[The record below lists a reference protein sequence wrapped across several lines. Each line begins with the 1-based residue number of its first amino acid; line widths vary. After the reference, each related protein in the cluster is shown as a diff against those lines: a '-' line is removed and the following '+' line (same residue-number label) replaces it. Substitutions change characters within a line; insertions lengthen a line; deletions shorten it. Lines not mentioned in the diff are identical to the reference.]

1 MKDIE
6 ELLKMTERPQDYSD
20 EEIREMMNDPEMR
33 AYYELMVDAEAGFAL
48 KRSDMSK
55 VVKRPTCYTIS
66 HRFMKAAAIFAG
78 ILLLSG
84 ISFAAYHFTFGAGSP
99 AEQGKESPTQ
109 EVRESNVHQQEVT
122 EPSTI
127 RTFENAELQQI
138 LQELSDF
145 YHVGVKFHNEQSRHI
160 RLYTK
165 WDTAAPLKQIIERL
179 NGFEKV
185 SICLIDNQIIA
196 E

>member
-20 EEIREMMNDPEMR
+20 EVIRQMMNDPEMR

-48 KRSDMSK
+48 KRSDTSK
-55 VVKRPTCYTIS
+55 VAKRPTRYTIS
-66 HRFMKAAAIFAG
+66 HRFMKAAAIFVG

-84 ISFAAYHFTFGAGSP
+84 ISFAAYHFAVGAGSS
-99 AEQGKESPTQ
+99 AEQGKESPKL
-109 EVRESNVHQQEVT
+109 EVRVSNAHQQEVT
-122 EPSTI
+122 ESNTI

-165 WDTAAPLKQIIERL
+165 WDTTASLNQIIERL

-185 SICLIDNQIIA
+185 SIRLIDNQIIA

>member
-6 ELLKMTERPQDYSD
+6 KLLKMTERPQDYSD
-20 EEIREMMNDPEMR
+20 EELRQMMNDPEMR
-33 AYYELMVDAEAGFAL
+33 AYYELMVDAEAGFAI
-48 KRSDMSK
+48 KKNDTSK
-55 VVKRPTCYTIS
+55 VAKHPTRDILS
-66 HRFMKAAAIFAG
+66 LRFIKAAAIFAG

-84 ISFAAYHFTFGAGSP
+84 ISFAAYHFTIGAGSS
-99 AEQGKESPTQ
+99 AEQGIESSPR
-109 EVRESNVHQQEVT
+109 EVRVSNAHQQEVT
-122 EPSTI
+122 ESNTI

-165 WDTAAPLKQIIERL
+165 WDTTAPLNQIIERL

>member
-6 ELLKMTERPQDYSD
+6 KLLKMTECPQDYSD
-20 EEIREMMNDPEMR
+20 EELRQMMNDPEMR

-84 ISFAAYHFTFGAGSP
+84 ISFAAYHFTLGAGSS

>member
-20 EEIREMMNDPEMR
+20 EEIRQMMNDPEMR

-84 ISFAAYHFTFGAGSP
+84 ISFAAYHFTLGAGSS

>member
-6 ELLKMTERPQDYSD
+6 ELLKMTERPQDYSE

-33 AYYELMVDAEAGFAL
+33 AYYELMVEAEAGFAL
-48 KRSDMSK
+48 KRNDMSK

-99 AEQGKESPTQ
+99 AEQGKESPIQ
-109 EVRESNVHQQEVT
+109 EVRVSNVHQQEIT
-122 EPSTI
+122 ESSTI

>member
-1 MKDIE
+1 MKEIE
-6 ELLKMTERPQDYSD
+6 KLLKMTESPQDYSD
-20 EEIREMMNDPEMR
+20 EEIRQMMNDPEMR
-33 AYYELMVDAEAGFAL
+33 AYYELMVSAEAGFAL
-48 KRSDMSK
+48 KKDETSE
-55 VVKRPTCYTIS
+55 VAKRPMHYAINF
-66 HRFMKAAAIFAG
+66 RFMKAAAVIVG
-78 ILLLSG
+78 ILLVSG
-84 ISFAAYHFTFGAGSP
+84 ISLAAYHFTFGAGSS
-99 AEQGKESPTQ
+99 AVEGHESLTQ
-109 EVRESNVHQQEVT
+109 EVRVSNAHQQEVT

-165 WDTAAPLKQIIERL
+165 WDTTAPLNQMIELL

-185 SICLIDNQIIA
+185 SIRLIDNQIVA

>member
-20 EEIREMMNDPEMR
+20 EEIRQMMNDPEMR
-33 AYYELMVDAEAGFAL
+33 AYYELMVEAEAGFAL
-48 KRSDMSK
+48 KRSDTSK
-55 VVKRPTCYTIS
+55 VAKRPTRYTIS

-84 ISFAAYHFTFGAGSP
+84 ISFAAYHFTFGAGSS

-109 EVRESNVHQQEVT
+109 EVRESNVHPQEAD

>member
-20 EEIREMMNDPEMR
+20 EEIRQMMNDPEMR

-99 AEQGKESPTQ
+99 AEQGKESPIQ
-109 EVRESNVHQQEVT
+109 EVRVSNVHQQEIT
-122 EPSTI
+122 ESSTI

-185 SICLIDNQIIA
+185 NICLIDNQIIA

>member
-20 EEIREMMNDPEMR
+20 EKIRQMMNDPEMR

-84 ISFAAYHFTFGAGSP
+84 ISFAAYHFTFGAGSS

-109 EVRESNVHQQEVT
+109 EVRVSNVHPQEAD

>member
-48 KRSDMSK
+48 KRSDTSK
-55 VVKRPTCYTIS
+55 VAKRPTRYTIS

-78 ILLLSG
+78 VLLLSG
-84 ISFAAYHFTFGAGSP
+84 ISFAAYHYTFGAGSS
-99 AEQGKESPTQ
+99 ADQGKESPTQ

>member
-1 MKDIE
+1 MKDFE

-48 KRSDMSK
+48 KRIDTSK
-55 VVKRPTCYTIS
+55 VAKRPTRYTIS

-84 ISFAAYHFTFGAGSP
+84 ISFAAYTFGAGSS
-99 AEQGKESPTQ
+99 ADQGKESPTQ
-109 EVRESNVHQQEVT
+109 EVRVSNVHQQEVT

>member
-20 EEIREMMNDPEMR
+20 EEIRQMMNDPEMR

-48 KRSDMSK
+48 KRSDTSK
-55 VVKRPTCYTIS
+55 VAKRPTRYTIS

-84 ISFAAYHFTFGAGSP
+84 ISFAAYHFTFGAGSS
-99 AEQGKESPTQ
+99 ADQGKESPTQ

>member
-20 EEIREMMNDPEMR
+20 EEIRQMMNDPEMR
-33 AYYELMVDAEAGFAL
+33 AYYELMVEAEAGFAL
-48 KRSDMSK
+48 KRSDTSK
-55 VVKRPTCYTIS
+55 VAKRPTRYTIN

-84 ISFAAYHFTFGAGSP
+84 ISFAAYHFTFGAGSS

-109 EVRESNVHQQEVT
+109 EVRESNVHPQEAD

>member
-1 MKDIE
+1 
-6 ELLKMTERPQDYSD
+6 
-20 EEIREMMNDPEMR
+20 
-33 AYYELMVDAEAGFAL
+33 
-48 KRSDMSK
+48 
-55 VVKRPTCYTIS
+55 
-66 HRFMKAAAIFAG
+66 MKAAAIFAG

-84 ISFAAYHFTFGAGSP
+84 ISFAAYHYTVGVGSS
-99 AEQGKESPTQ
+99 AEQGKESPTR
-109 EVRESNVHQQEVT
+109 EVRVSNARQQEVA
-122 EPSTI
+122 ESNTI
-127 RTFENAELQQI
+127 RIFENAELQQI

-165 WDTAAPLKQIIERL
+165 WDTTAPLNQMIELL

-185 SICLIDNQIIA
+185 SIRLIDNQIVA

>member
-33 AYYELMVDAEAGFAL
+33 AYYELMVDAETGFAL
-48 KRSDMSK
+48 KKNDTSK
-55 VVKRPTCYTIS
+55 VAKRSIRYTLS
-66 HRFMKAAAIFAG
+66 PRFMKAAAIFAG

-84 ISFAAYHFTFGAGSP
+84 ISFAAYHYTVGVGSS
-99 AEQGKESPTQ
+99 AEQGKESPTR
-109 EVRESNVHQQEVT
+109 EVRVSNARQQEVA
-122 EPSTI
+122 ESNTI
-127 RTFENAELQQI
+127 RIFENAELQQI

>member
-1 MKDIE
+1 
-6 ELLKMTERPQDYSD
+6 
-20 EEIREMMNDPEMR
+20 MMNDPEMR
-33 AYYELMVDAEAGFAL
+33 AYYELMVEAEAGFAL
-48 KRSDMSK
+48 KRSDTSK
-55 VVKRPTCYTIS
+55 VAKRPTRYTIS

-84 ISFAAYHFTFGAGSP
+84 ISFAAYHFTFGAGSS
-99 AEQGKESPTQ
+99 ADQGKESPTQ
-109 EVRESNVHQQEVT
+109 EVRESNVHPQEAD

>member
-20 EEIREMMNDPEMR
+20 EEIRQMMNDPEMR

-48 KRSDMSK
+48 KRSDTSK
-55 VVKRPTCYTIS
+55 VAKRPTRYTIS

-84 ISFAAYHFTFGAGSP
+84 ISFAAYHFTFGAGSS

-109 EVRESNVHQQEVT
+109 EVRVSNVHPQEAD

>member
-33 AYYELMVDAEAGFAL
+33 AYYELMVEAEAGFAL

-99 AEQGKESPTQ
+99 AEQGKESTTQ
-109 EVRESNVHQQEVT
+109 EVRVSNAHQQEVT

>member
-20 EEIREMMNDPEMR
+20 EEIRQMMNDPEMR

-48 KRSDMSK
+48 KRSDTSK
-55 VVKRPTCYTIS
+55 VVKRPACYTIS
-66 HRFMKAAAIFAG
+66 HRFMKAAAI
-78 ILLLSG
+78 
-84 ISFAAYHFTFGAGSP
+84 
-99 AEQGKESPTQ
+99 ESPTQ
-109 EVRESNVHQQEVT
+109 EVRVSNVHQQEIT
-122 EPSTI
+122 ESSTI

>member
-6 ELLKMTERPQDYSD
+6 ELLKMTERPQDYSE

-33 AYYELMVDAEAGFAL
+33 AYYELMVEAEAGFAL
-48 KRSDMSK
+48 KRSDTSK
-55 VVKRPTCYTIS
+55 VAKRPTRYTIS

-99 AEQGKESPTQ
+99 AEQGKESPIQ
-109 EVRESNVHQQEVT
+109 EVRVSNVHQQEIT
-122 EPSTI
+122 ESSTI

>member
-20 EEIREMMNDPEMR
+20 EEIRQMMNDPEMR
-33 AYYELMVDAEAGFAL
+33 AYYELMVEAEAGFAL
-48 KRSDMSK
+48 KRSDTSK
-55 VVKRPTCYTIS
+55 VAKRPTRYTIS

-84 ISFAAYHFTFGAGSP
+84 ISFAAYHFTFGAGSS

-109 EVRESNVHQQEVT
+109 EVRESNVHPQEAD

-185 SICLIDNQIIA
+185 NICLIDNQIIA

>member
-20 EEIREMMNDPEMR
+20 EKIRQMMNDPEMR

-84 ISFAAYHFTFGAGSP
+84 ISFAAYHFTFGAGSS

-109 EVRESNVHQQEVT
+109 EVRVSNVHPQEAD

-160 RLYTK
+160 R
-165 WDTAAPLKQIIERL
+165 R
-179 NGFEKV
+179 
-185 SICLIDNQIIA
+185 
-196 E
+196 

>member
-33 AYYELMVDAEAGFAL
+33 AYYELMVEAEAGFAL
-48 KRSDMSK
+48 KRSVTSK
-55 VVKRPTCYTIS
+55 VAKRPTRYTIS

-84 ISFAAYHFTFGAGSP
+84 ISFAAYHYTFGAVSS

-109 EVRESNVHQQEVT
+109 EVRVSNVHQQEVT

>member
-48 KRSDMSK
+48 KRSDTSK
-55 VVKRPTCYTIS
+55 VAKRPTRYTIS

-78 ILLLSG
+78 VLLLSG
-84 ISFAAYHFTFGAGSP
+84 ISFAAYHFTLGAGSS
-99 AEQGKESPTQ
+99 ADQGKESPTQ

>member
-6 ELLKMTERPQDYSD
+6 ELLKMIERPQDYSE

-33 AYYELMVDAEAGFAL
+33 AYYELMLEAEAGFAL
-48 KRSDMSK
+48 KRSDTSK
-55 VVKRPTCYTIS
+55 VAKRPTRYTIS

-109 EVRESNVHQQEVT
+109 EVRVSNVHQQEIT
-122 EPSTI
+122 ESSTI

>member
-20 EEIREMMNDPEMR
+20 EEIRQMMNDPEMR

-99 AEQGKESPTQ
+99 AEQGKESPIQ
-109 EVRESNVHQQEVT
+109 EVRVSNVHQQEIT
-122 EPSTI
+122 ESSTI

>member
-20 EEIREMMNDPEMR
+20 EEIRQMMNDPEMR

-48 KRSDMSK
+48 KRNDTSK
-55 VVKRPTCYTIS
+55 VAKRPTRYTIS

-84 ISFAAYHFTFGAGSP
+84 ISFAAYHFTFGTGSS

-109 EVRESNVHQQEVT
+109 EVRVSNAHQQEVT

-165 WDTAAPLKQIIERL
+165 WDTGAPLNQIIERL

-185 SICLIDNQIIA
+185 SIRLIDNQIIA

>member
-20 EEIREMMNDPEMR
+20 EEIRQMMNDPEMR

-84 ISFAAYHFTFGAGSP
+84 ISFAAYHFTFGASSP
-99 AEQGKESPTQ
+99 AEQGKESPIQ
-109 EVRESNVHQQEVT
+109 EVRVSNVHQQEIT
-122 EPSTI
+122 ESSTI

-185 SICLIDNQIIA
+185 NICLIDNQIIA